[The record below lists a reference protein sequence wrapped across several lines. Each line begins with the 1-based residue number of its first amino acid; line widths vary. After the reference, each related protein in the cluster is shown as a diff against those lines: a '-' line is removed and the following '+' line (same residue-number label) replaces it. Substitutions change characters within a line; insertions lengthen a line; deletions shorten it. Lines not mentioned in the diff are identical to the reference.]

1 MTVVQRDIIVCNAC
15 GVHGRIATGLAL
27 IAREHGVTLR
37 LVAGT
42 EEIDGASILDVLGLA
57 LVRGTLLTVRVAGEG
72 GRAEA
77 ALAAVE
83 LLLAAQ
89 DENSDRTPW

>member
-1 MTVVQRDIIVCNAC
+1 MTVLEREIVVCNAC
-15 GVHGRIATGLAL
+15 GVHSRIATGLAL
-27 IAREHGVTLR
+27 IAREHGVSLR
-37 LVAGT
+37 LVSGT

-57 LVRGTLLTVRVAGEG
+57 LVRGTLLTVRVAGEAP
-72 GRAEA
+72 RAEA

-89 DENSDRTPW
+89 DEHVDRTP